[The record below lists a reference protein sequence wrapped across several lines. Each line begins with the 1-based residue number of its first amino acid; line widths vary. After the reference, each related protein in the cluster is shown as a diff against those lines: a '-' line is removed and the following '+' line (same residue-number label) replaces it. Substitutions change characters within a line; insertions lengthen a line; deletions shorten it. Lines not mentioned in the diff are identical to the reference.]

1 MKKIQNWWSSQK
13 SFDYIL

>member
-1 MKKIQNWWSSQK
+1 MKKNQNWWSSQK